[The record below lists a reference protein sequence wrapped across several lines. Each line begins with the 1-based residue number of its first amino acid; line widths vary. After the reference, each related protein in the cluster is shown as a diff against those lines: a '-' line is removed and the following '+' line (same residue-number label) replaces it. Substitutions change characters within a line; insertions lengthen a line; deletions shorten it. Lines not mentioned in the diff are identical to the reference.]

1 MLCNVTLGH
10 ISHLVAYLHL
20 MFFFGEEPRGN
31 IAAFEILPTSQGL
44 KDDPSLLEDWKKD
57 MDQKI
62 LVKARLNQNRSSD
75 RMVLSH
81 ENKHPPSVYKKGNG
95 VIVNLKKNDKKIEGK
110 KKHL

>member
-44 KDDPSLLEDWKKD
+44 KDDPSLFEDWKKD
-57 MDQKI
+57 MDQI

>member
-1 MLCNVTLGH
+1 
-10 ISHLVAYLHL
+10 
-20 MFFFGEEPRGN
+20 
-31 IAAFEILPTSQGL
+31 
-44 KDDPSLLEDWKKD
+44 
-57 MDQKI
+57 MDQI

>member
-1 MLCNVTLGH
+1 
-10 ISHLVAYLHL
+10 
-20 MFFFGEEPRGN
+20 
-31 IAAFEILPTSQGL
+31 
-44 KDDPSLLEDWKKD
+44 
-57 MDQKI
+57 MDQI

-75 RMVLSH
+75 RMVLRH

>member
-20 MFFFGEEPRGN
+20 MFFFGQEPRGN

-57 MDQKI
+57 MDQI

-75 RMVLSH
+75 RMVLRH

-110 KKHL
+110 KKHS

>member
-31 IAAFEILPTSQGL
+31 IAAFEILTTSQGL

-57 MDQKI
+57 MDQI

>member
-57 MDQKI
+57 MDQI

-75 RMVLSH
+75 RMVLRH
-81 ENKHPPSVYKKGNG
+81 ENKHPPSVYKKGND

>member
-57 MDQKI
+57 MDQI

-75 RMVLSH
+75 RMVLRH

-95 VIVNLKKNDKKIEGK
+95 VIVNLKKNDKKIEEK

>member
-57 MDQKI
+57 MDQI

-75 RMVLSH
+75 RMVLRH